1 MRPESS
7 SHLPGKESPLFVI
20 KIFRFQ
26 PPGLCSHHFFYIKY
40 PLTLHLA
47 KGYLSQKQ
55 KNPKTSKNCPLP
67 AGNNVFLPPPHP
79 FALGQHSALPP
90 LGLSLSCF
98 CFQVLITL
106 ECYHPSLCL
115 FPNPQDR
122 VLQGQVTSRSH
133 QHHPAQGLDSRE
145 LRK

>member
-26 PPGLCSHHFFYIKY
+26 LPGLCPHHSS
-40 PLTLHLA
+40 TSNTHS
-47 KGYLSQKQ
+47 LSTEQKATS
-55 KNPKTSKNCPLP
+55 PKTAKPQNLQEPPLACRQQWFPAPTSPLCPRAAFRP
-67 AGNNVFLPPPHP
+67 
-79 FALGQHSALPP
+79 PP

-106 ECYHPSLCL
+106 ECYPPSLCL

-122 VLQGQVTSRSH
+122 ALRGQATSPSH